1 MVEEACIVSC
11 SKEKLFKKKKQKE
24 KLLRRRKKG
33 IHVFFGIFSLDKDGR
48 KRKVVQNRPLRDQK
62 YENKLMST
70 HTYFL

>member
-11 SKEKLFKKKKQKE
+11 TEEKLLKKNTTKQKE

-33 IHVFFGIFSLDKDGR
+33 IHVLFGIFSLDKDGR

-62 YENKLMST
+62 YEK
-70 HTYFL
+70 

>member
-11 SKEKLFKKKKQKE
+11 SEEKLFKKKKKE
-24 KLLRRRKKG
+24 KLLKRRKKS

-62 YENKLMST
+62 YEK
-70 HTYFL
+70 